1 MSGDSVFLLHALLT
15 GVFITFVYDGFI
27 ILRRVIPHKS
37 FVESL
42 EDLIFWIFCAIY
54 VFSLLYRES
63 NGTLRWF
70 AVVGAMAGMILYK
83 KTVSGILVKGATW
96 LLSKVLWAFGRVLA
110 FLCRPIGFLW
120 KKVRRLHQH
129 LQLRRR
135 KIQGNLK
142 IWLKSNLKA
151 LKIKLSKR

>member
-15 GVFITFVYDGFI
+15 GALITFVYDGFI

-54 VFSLLYRES
+54 VFLWLYRES

-70 AVVGAMAGMILYK
+70 AVAGALAGMIIYK
-83 KTVSGILVKGATW
+83 KTISGILVKGLTW
-96 LLSKVLWAFGRVLA
+96 LLSKMLWVVGRVFA
-110 FLCRPIGFLW
+110 FLCRPVVFLW
-120 KKVRRLHQH
+120 KRWCRLRQR
-129 LQLRRR
+129 LRLRRR

-142 IWLKSNLKA
+142 IWLKSNIKA
-151 LKIKLSKR
+151 LKIRLSKR

>member
-1 MSGDSVFLLHALLT
+1 MPGDSVFLLHALLT
-15 GVFITFVYDGFI
+15 GMFITFVYDGFI

-42 EDLIFWIFCAIY
+42 EDLIFWIFCALY
-54 VFSLLYRES
+54 VFSWLYRES

-70 AVVGAMAGMILYK
+70 AVVGAMTGMVLYK
-83 KTVSGILVKGATW
+83 KVISGIWVKGATW
-96 LLSKVLWAFGRVLA
+96 VLSKVLRILSKVLGL
-110 FLCRPIGFLW
+110 LCRPIRFLW
-120 KKVRRLHQH
+120 KKFGKIHQH
-129 LQLRRR
+129 MLLRRR

-142 IWLKSNLKA
+142 MWLKSHVKA